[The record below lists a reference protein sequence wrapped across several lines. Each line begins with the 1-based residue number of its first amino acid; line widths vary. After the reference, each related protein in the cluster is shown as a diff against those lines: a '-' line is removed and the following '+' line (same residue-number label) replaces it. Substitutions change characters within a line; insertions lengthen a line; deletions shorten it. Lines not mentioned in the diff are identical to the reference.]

1 MNVYQ
6 DVEHMLME
14 AFNTVL
20 GPKHIGKMDQNLIN
34 VEPPRDRG
42 HGDVATNVAMVFA
55 KKLSIKPR
63 DLAIQI
69 CNELDSNDDVSAVE
83 VAGPGFINIK
93 LVDEVWFKSLHF
105 ILGSG
110 KDYGSSALGAGKKIN
125 IEYVSANPTGPLH
138 AAHARGAVVGDALAR
153 LLMKT
158 GYEVCKEY
166 YINDAGSQIDILGQS
181 TYLRYQEVLGD
192 DSIVIPDGHYPGAYL
207 KEIAAEIVKK
217 DGDKWLSTGVEA
229 RLDAFRKY
237 SVQMMM
243 EKVKADLNSLGIEM
257 DIFSSEQSLIQS
269 GGVDS
274 VLNILEERE
283 LLYEGVLDP
292 PKGKQLEN
300 WISRPQKLFKSTLFG
315 DDVDRPLQKTDGS
328 WTYFA
333 SDIAYHYDK
342 YKRGFTQMIDIWG
355 ADHGGYVKRMQSAVN
370 AVTFDEAKLDVKIC
384 QIVHML
390 RDGKPVRMSKRSGDF
405 VTIKDVVTAVG
416 KDVIRFIMLTRKNDQ
431 VLEFDFDKVVEQSRD
446 NPVFYVQYAHARCCS
461 VLRNADI
468 GNTGGSYE
476 KSNFCSNNLSLLTDE
491 NELNV
496 IKILTNWPRII
507 QGAAK
512 AHEPH
517 RIAFYLS
524 DLAAAFHS
532 LWNKGKEDERLRFIV
547 EDDQDLSSARL
558 SLIKAIAIVIASG
571 LEVIGIEA
579 AEELRS

>member
-1 MNVYQ
+1 MNIYQ

-14 AFNTVL
+14 AFNKVL
-20 GPKHIGKMDQNLIN
+20 GPKDIGKIDQNLIN
-34 VEPPRDRG
+34 VEPPRDKE

-55 KKLSIKPR
+55 KTLSIKPK
-63 DLAIQI
+63 DLAIKI

-105 ILGSG
+105 ILKSG

-166 YINDAGSQIDILGQS
+166 YINDAGSQGDILGQS
-181 TYLRYQEVLGD
+181 TFLRYQEILGD
-192 DSIVIPDGHYPGAYL
+192 DSIVIPEGHYPGAYL
-207 KEIAAEIVKK
+207 KDIAAEIVEK
-217 DGDKWLSTGVEA
+217 DGNKWLSKSVEE

-274 VLNILEERE
+274 VLNILEDRE

-292 PKGKQLEN
+292 PKGKQSEN
-300 WISRPQKLFKSTLFG
+300 WISRPQRLFKSTLFG
-315 DDVDRPLQKTDGS
+315 DDVDRAIQKTDGS

-342 YKRGFTQMIDIWG
+342 YKRGFTEMIDIWG

-405 VTIKDVVTAVG
+405 VTIEDVVTAVG

-461 VLRNADI
+461 VLRNANI
-468 GNTGGSYE
+468 GNTGGSFE

-532 LWNKGKEDERLRFIV
+532 LWNKGKEDEKLRFIV
-547 EDDQDLSSARL
+547 EDDKELSLARL
-558 SLIKAIAIVIASG
+558 SLVKAIAIVIASG

>member
-1 MNVYQ
+1 MNIYQ

-14 AFNTVL
+14 AFNKVL
-20 GPKHIGKMDQNLIN
+20 GPKDIGKIDQNLIS
-34 VEPPRDRG
+34 VEPPRDKE

-55 KKLSIKPR
+55 KTLSIKPR
-63 DLAIQI
+63 DLAIKI
-69 CNELDSNDDVSAVE
+69 CNELDRNDDVSTVK

-105 ILGSG
+105 ILKSE

-166 YINDAGSQIDILGQS
+166 YINDAGSQVDILGQS
-181 TYLRYQEVLGD
+181 TFLRYQEILGD
-192 DSIVIPDGHYPGAYL
+192 DSIVIPEGHYPGAYL
-207 KEIAAEIVKK
+207 KDIAAEIVEK
-217 DGDKWLSTGVEA
+217 DGNKWLSKSVEE

-274 VLNILEERE
+274 VLNILEDRE

-292 PKGKQLEN
+292 PKGKQSEN
-300 WISRPQKLFKSTLFG
+300 WISRPQRLFKSTLFG
-315 DDVDRPLQKTDGS
+315 DDVDRAIQKTDGS

-342 YKRGFTQMIDIWG
+342 YKRGFTEMIDIWG

-390 RDGKPVRMSKRSGDF
+390 KDGKPVRMSKRSGDF
-405 VTIKDVVTAVG
+405 VTIEDVVTAVG

-461 VLRNADI
+461 VLRNANI
-468 GNTGGSYE
+468 GNTDGSFE

-532 LWNKGKEDERLRFIV
+532 LWNKGKEDEKLRFIV
-547 EDDQDLSSARL
+547 EDDKELSLARL
-558 SLIKAIAIVIASG
+558 SLVKAIAIVIASG

>member
-1 MNVYQ
+1 MNIYQ

-14 AFNTVL
+14 AFNKVL
-20 GPKHIGKMDQNLIN
+20 GPKDIGKIDQNLIN
-34 VEPPRDRG
+34 VEPPRDKE

-55 KKLSIKPR
+55 KTLSIKPR
-63 DLAIQI
+63 DLAIKI
-69 CNELDSNDDVSAVE
+69 CNELDRNDDVSAVK

-105 ILGSG
+105 ILKSG

-166 YINDAGSQIDILGQS
+166 YINDAGSQVDILGKS
-181 TYLRYQEVLGD
+181 TFLRYQEILGD
-192 DSIVIPDGHYPGAYL
+192 DSIVIPEGHYPGAYL
-207 KEIAAEIVKK
+207 KDIAAEIVEK
-217 DGDKWLSTGVEA
+217 DGNKWLSKSVEE

-292 PKGKQLEN
+292 PKGKQSEN
-300 WISRPQKLFKSTLFG
+300 WVSRPQRLFKSTLFG
-315 DDVDRPLQKTDGS
+315 DDVDRAIQKTDGS

-342 YKRGFTQMIDIWG
+342 YKRGFTEMIDIWG

-405 VTIKDVVTAVG
+405 VTIEDVVTAVG

-461 VLRNADI
+461 VLRNANI
-468 GNTGGSYE
+468 GNTGGSFE

-532 LWNKGKEDERLRFIV
+532 LWNKGKEDEKLRFIV
-547 EDDQDLSSARL
+547 EDDKELSFARL

>member
-1 MNVYQ
+1 MNIYQ

-14 AFNTVL
+14 ALNKVL
-20 GPKHIGKMDQNLIN
+20 SPTDIGKIDQSLIN
-34 VEPPRDRG
+34 VEPPRDKG
-42 HGDVATNVAMVFA
+42 HGDVATNVAMIFA
-55 KKLSIKPR
+55 KILSIKPS
-63 DLAIQI
+63 DLAIKI
-69 CNELDSNDDVSAVE
+69 CNELDRNDDVSAVE

-105 ILGSG
+105 ILKSG
-110 KDYGSSALGAGKKIN
+110 KDYGSSALGAGQKIN

-166 YINDAGSQIDILGQS
+166 YINDAGSQVDILGKS
-181 TYLRYQEVLGD
+181 TFLRYQELLGD
-192 DSIVIPDGHYPGAYL
+192 DSIVIPEGHYPGAYL
-207 KEIAAEIVKK
+207 KDIAAEIVEK
-217 DGDKWLSTGVEA
+217 DGNKWLSKSVEE

-274 VLNILEERE
+274 VLNILEDRE

-292 PKGKQLEN
+292 PKGKQSEN
-300 WISRPQKLFKSTLFG
+300 WISRPQRLFKSTLFG
-315 DDVDRPLQKTDGS
+315 DDVDRAIQKTDGS

-342 YKRGFTQMIDIWG
+342 YKRGFTEMIDIWG

-405 VTIKDVVTAVG
+405 ITIEDVVTAVG

-461 VLRNADI
+461 VLRNANI
-468 GNTGGSYE
+468 GNTGGSFK

-532 LWNKGKEDERLRFIV
+532 LWNKGKEDEKLRFIV
-547 EDDQDLSSARL
+547 EDDKELSLARL
-558 SLIKAIAIVIASG
+558 SLVKAIAIVIASG

>member
-1 MNVYQ
+1 MNIYQ
-6 DVEHMLME
+6 NVEHMLME
-14 AFNTVL
+14 ALNTVL
-20 GPKHIGKMDQNLIN
+20 GPKDIVKIDQNLIN
-34 VEPPRDRG
+34 VEPPRDKG
-42 HGDVATNVAMVFA
+42 HGDVATNVAMIFA

-63 DLAIQI
+63 DLAIKI
-69 CNELDSNDDVSAVE
+69 CNELDRNDEVSAVE

-105 ILGSG
+105 ILKSG
-110 KDYGSSALGAGKKIN
+110 KDYGSSTLGTGKKIN

-138 AAHARGAVVGDALAR
+138 AAHARGAVVGDALA
-153 LLMKT
+153 LLLKKT
-158 GYEVCKEY
+158 GHEVCKEY
-166 YINDAGSQIDILGQS
+166 YINDAGSQVDILGQS
-181 TYLRYQEVLGD
+181 TFLRYKEVLGD

-207 KEIAAEIVKK
+207 KDIALEIVEK
-217 DGDKWLSTGVEA
+217 DGDKWLSKSVEE

-269 GGVDS
+269 GGVDG
-274 VLNILEERE
+274 VLKILEERE

-292 PKGKQLEN
+292 PKGKQSEN
-300 WISRPQKLFKSTLFG
+300 WISRPQRLFKSTLFG
-315 DDVDRPLQKTDGS
+315 DDVDRAIQKTDGS

-342 YKRGFTQMIDIWG
+342 YKRGFTEMIDIWG

-370 AVTFDEAKLDVKIC
+370 AVTFNEAKLDVKIC

-405 VTIKDVVTAVG
+405 VTIEDVVKAVG

-468 GNTGGSYE
+468 GNNGGSFE
-476 KSNFCSNNLSLLTDE
+476 KSNFCNNNLSLLTDE

-532 LWNKGKEDERLRFIV
+532 LWNKGKEDEKLRFII
-547 EDDQDLSSARL
+547 EDDKELSSARL
-558 SLIKAIAIVIASG
+558 SLIKAIAIVIATG

>member
-1 MNVYQ
+1 MNIYQ

-14 AFNTVL
+14 AFNKVL
-20 GPKHIGKMDQNLIN
+20 GPKDIGKIDQNLIS
-34 VEPPRDRG
+34 VEPPRDKE

-55 KKLSIKPR
+55 KILSVKPR
-63 DLAIQI
+63 DLAIKI
-69 CNELDSNDDVSAVE
+69 CNELDRNDYVAAVK

-105 ILGSG
+105 ILKSG

-166 YINDAGSQIDILGQS
+166 YINDAGSQVDILGKS
-181 TYLRYQEVLGD
+181 TFLRYQEILGD
-192 DSIVIPDGHYPGAYL
+192 DSIVIPEGHYPGAYL
-207 KEIAAEIVKK
+207 KDIAAEIVKK
-217 DGDKWLSTGVEA
+217 DGNKWLSKSVEE
-229 RLDAFRKY
+229 RLDAFRQY

-269 GGVDS
+269 GGVDG
-274 VLNILEERE
+274 VLKILEERE

-292 PKGKQLEN
+292 PKGKQSEN
-300 WISRPQKLFKSTLFG
+300 WISRPQRLFKSTLFG
-315 DDVDRPLQKTDGS
+315 DDVDRAIQKTDGS

-342 YKRGFTQMIDIWG
+342 YKRGFTEMIDIWG

-405 VTIKDVVTAVG
+405 ITIEDVVTAVG

-461 VLRNADI
+461 VLRNANI
-468 GNTGGSYE
+468 GNTGGSFE

-532 LWNKGKEDERLRFIV
+532 LWNKGKEDEKLRFIV
-547 EDDQDLSSARL
+547 EDDKELSLARL
-558 SLIKAIAIVIASG
+558 SLVKAIAIVIASG

>member
-1 MNVYQ
+1 MNIYQ
-6 DVEHMLME
+6 NVEHMLME
-14 AFNTVL
+14 ALNTVL
-20 GPKHIGKMDQNLIN
+20 GPKDIVKIDQNLIN
-34 VEPPRDRG
+34 VEPPRDKG
-42 HGDVATNVAMVFA
+42 HGDVATNVAMIFA

-63 DLAIQI
+63 DLAIKI
-69 CNELDSNDDVSAVE
+69 CNELDRNDEVSAVE

-105 ILGSG
+105 ILKSG
-110 KDYGSSALGAGKKIN
+110 KDYGSSTLGTGKKIN

-138 AAHARGAVVGDALAR
+138 AAHARGAVVGDALA
-153 LLMKT
+153 LLLKKT
-158 GYEVCKEY
+158 GHEVCKEY
-166 YINDAGSQIDILGQS
+166 YINDAGSQVDILGQS
-181 TYLRYQEVLGD
+181 TFLRYKEVLGD

-207 KEIAAEIVKK
+207 KDIALEIVEK
-217 DGDKWLSTGVEA
+217 DGDKWLSKSVEE

-269 GGVDS
+269 GGVDG
-274 VLNILEERE
+274 VLKILEERE

-292 PKGKQLEN
+292 PKGKQSEN
-300 WISRPQKLFKSTLFG
+300 WISRPQRLFKSTLFG
-315 DDVDRPLQKTDGS
+315 DDVDRAIQKTDGS

-342 YKRGFTQMIDIWG
+342 YKRGFTEMIDIWG

-370 AVTFDEAKLDVKIC
+370 AVTFNEAKLDVKIC

-405 VTIKDVVTAVG
+405 VTIEDVVKAVG

-468 GNTGGSYE
+468 GNNGGSFE
-476 KSNFCSNNLSLLTDE
+476 KSNFCNNNLSLLTDK

-496 IKILTNWPRII
+496 IKILANWPRII

-532 LWNKGKEDERLRFIV
+532 LWNKGKEDEKLRFII
-547 EDDQDLSSARL
+547 EDDKELSSARL
-558 SLIKAIAIVIASG
+558 SLIKAIAIVIATG

>member
-1 MNVYQ
+1 MNIYQ
-6 DVEHMLME
+6 NVEHMLME
-14 AFNTVL
+14 AFNTIL
-20 GPKHIGKMDQNLIN
+20 SPKDIVKIDQNLIN
-34 VEPPRDRG
+34 VEPPRDKG
-42 HGDVATNVAMVFA
+42 HGDVATNVAMIFS

-63 DLAIQI
+63 DLAIKI
-69 CNELDSNDDVSAVE
+69 CNELDRNDEVSAAE

-105 ILGSG
+105 ILKSG
-110 KDYGSSALGAGKKIN
+110 KDYGSSTLGTGKKIN

-138 AAHARGAVVGDALAR
+138 AAHARGAVVGDALA
-153 LLMKT
+153 LLLKKT
-158 GYEVCKEY
+158 GHEVCKEY
-166 YINDAGSQIDILGQS
+166 YINDGGSQVDILGQS
-181 TYLRYQEVLGD
+181 TFLRYKEVLGD
-192 DSIVIPDGHYPGAYL
+192 DSIVIPDGHYPGVYL
-207 KEIAAEIVKK
+207 KDIALEIVEK
-217 DGDKWLSTGVEA
+217 DGDKWLSKSVEE

-269 GGVDS
+269 GGVDG
-274 VLNILEERE
+274 VLKILEERE

-292 PKGKQLEN
+292 PKGKQSEN
-300 WISRPQKLFKSTLFG
+300 WISRPQRLFKSTLFG
-315 DDVDRPLQKTDGS
+315 DDVDRAIQKTDGN

-342 YKRGFTQMIDIWG
+342 YKRGFTEMIDIWG

-370 AVTFDEAKLDVKIC
+370 AVTFNEAKLDVKIC

-405 VTIKDVVTAVG
+405 VTIEDVVKAVG

-468 GNTGGSYE
+468 GNNGGSFE
-476 KSNFCSNNLSLLTDE
+476 KSNFCNNNLSLLTDK

-496 IKILTNWPRII
+496 IKILANWPRII

-532 LWNKGKEDERLRFIV
+532 LWNKGKEDEKLRFII
-547 EDDQDLSSARL
+547 EDDKELSSARL

>member
-1 MNVYQ
+1 MNIYQ

-14 AFNTVL
+14 AFNKVL
-20 GPKHIGKMDQNLIN
+20 GPKDIGKIDQNLIS
-34 VEPPRDRG
+34 VEPPRDKE

-55 KKLSIKPR
+55 KTLSVKPR
-63 DLAIQI
+63 DLAIKI
-69 CNELDSNDDVSAVE
+69 CNELDRNDYVAAVK

-105 ILGSG
+105 ILKSE

-166 YINDAGSQIDILGQS
+166 YINDAGSQVDILGKS
-181 TYLRYQEVLGD
+181 TFLRYQEILGD
-192 DSIVIPDGHYPGAYL
+192 DSIVIPEGHYPGAYL
-207 KEIAAEIVKK
+207 KDIAAEIVKK
-217 DGDKWLSTGVEA
+217 DGNKWLSKSVEE

-274 VLNILEERE
+274 VLNILEDRE

-292 PKGKQLEN
+292 PKGKQSEN
-300 WISRPQKLFKSTLFG
+300 WISRPQRLFKSTLFG
-315 DDVDRPLQKTDGS
+315 DDVDRAIQKTDGS

-342 YKRGFTQMIDIWG
+342 YKRGFTEMIDIWG

-405 VTIKDVVTAVG
+405 ITIEDVVTAVG

-461 VLRNADI
+461 VLRNANI
-468 GNTGGSYE
+468 GNTGGSFE

-532 LWNKGKEDERLRFIV
+532 LWNKGKEDEKLRFIV
-547 EDDQDLSSARL
+547 EDDKELSLARL
-558 SLIKAIAIVIASG
+558 SLVKAIAIVIASG

>member
-1 MNVYQ
+1 MNIYQ

-14 AFNTVL
+14 AFNKVL
-20 GPKHIGKMDQNLIN
+20 GPKDIGKIDQNLIS
-34 VEPPRDRG
+34 VEPPRDKE

-55 KKLSIKPR
+55 KILSIKPR
-63 DLAIQI
+63 DLAIKI
-69 CNELDSNDDVSAVE
+69 CNELDRNDYVAAVK

-105 ILGSG
+105 ILKSE

-166 YINDAGSQIDILGQS
+166 YINDAGSQVDILGKS
-181 TYLRYQEVLGD
+181 TFLRYQELLGD
-192 DSIVIPDGHYPGAYL
+192 DSIVIPEGHYPGAYL
-207 KEIAAEIVKK
+207 KDIAAEIVEK
-217 DGDKWLSTGVEA
+217 DGNKWLSKSVEE

-274 VLNILEERE
+274 VLNILEDRE

-292 PKGKQLEN
+292 PKGKQSEN
-300 WISRPQKLFKSTLFG
+300 WISRPQRLFKSTLFG
-315 DDVDRPLQKTDGS
+315 DDVDRAIQKTDGS

-342 YKRGFTQMIDIWG
+342 YKRGFTEMIDIWG

-405 VTIKDVVTAVG
+405 ITIEDVVTAVG

-461 VLRNADI
+461 VLRNANI
-468 GNTGGSYE
+468 GNTGGSFE

-532 LWNKGKEDERLRFIV
+532 LWNKGKEDEKLRFIV
-547 EDDQDLSSARL
+547 EDDKELSLARL
-558 SLIKAIAIVIASG
+558 SLVKAIAIVIASG

>member
-1 MNVYQ
+1 MNIYQ
-6 DVEHMLME
+6 DVEQMLME
-14 AFNTVL
+14 AFNVVL
-20 GPKHIGKMDQNLIN
+20 GPKDIGKIDQNLIN
-34 VEPPRDRG
+34 VEPPRDRS
-42 HGDVATNVAMVFA
+42 HGDVATNVAMIFA

-69 CNELDSNDDVSAVE
+69 CNELDSNDDVSAVG

-105 ILGSG
+105 ILKSG

-192 DSIVIPDGHYPGAYL
+192 DSIVIPDGHYPGTYL

-217 DGDKWLSTGVEA
+217 DGDKWLSTGVEE

-237 SVQMMM
+237 SVRMMM

-405 VTIKDVVTAVG
+405 VTIEDVVTAVG

-476 KSNFCSNNLSLLTDE
+476 ESNFCSNNLSLLTDE

-532 LWNKGKEDERLRFIV
+532 LWNKGKEDGRLRFIV

-571 LEVIGIEA
+571 LEVIGIEP

>member
-1 MNVYQ
+1 MNIYQ

-14 AFNTVL
+14 AFNKVL
-20 GPKHIGKMDQNLIN
+20 GPKDIGKIDQNLIS
-34 VEPPRDRG
+34 VEPPRDKE

-55 KKLSIKPR
+55 KTLSVKPR
-63 DLAIQI
+63 DLAIKI
-69 CNELDSNDDVSAVE
+69 CNELDRNDYVAAVK

-105 ILGSG
+105 ILKSE

-166 YINDAGSQIDILGQS
+166 YINDAGSQVDILGKS
-181 TYLRYQEVLGD
+181 TFLRYQEILGD
-192 DSIVIPDGHYPGAYL
+192 DSIVIPEGHYPGAYL
-207 KEIAAEIVKK
+207 KDIAAEIVEK
-217 DGDKWLSTGVEA
+217 DGNKWLSKSVEE

-292 PKGKQLEN
+292 PKGKQSEN
-300 WISRPQKLFKSTLFG
+300 WISRPQRLFKSTLFG
-315 DDVDRPLQKTDGS
+315 DDVDRAIQKTDGS

-342 YKRGFTQMIDIWG
+342 YKRGFTEMIDIWG

-405 VTIKDVVTAVG
+405 ITIEDVVTAVG

-461 VLRNADI
+461 VLRNANI
-468 GNTGGSYE
+468 GNTGGSFE

-532 LWNKGKEDERLRFIV
+532 LWNKGKEDEKLRFIV
-547 EDDQDLSSARL
+547 EDDKELSLARL
-558 SLIKAIAIVIASG
+558 SLVKAIAIVIASG

>member
-1 MNVYQ
+1 MNIYQ

-14 AFNTVL
+14 AFNKVL
-20 GPKHIGKMDQNLIN
+20 GPKDIRKIDQNLIN
-34 VEPPRDRG
+34 VEPPRDKE

-55 KKLSIKPR
+55 KTLSIKPR
-63 DLAIQI
+63 DLAIKI
-69 CNELDSNDDVSAVE
+69 CNELDRNDDVSVVK

-105 ILGSG
+105 ILKSG
-110 KDYGSSALGAGKKIN
+110 KDYGSSVLGAGKKIN

-166 YINDAGSQIDILGQS
+166 YINDAGSQVDILGQS
-181 TYLRYQEVLGD
+181 TFLRYQEILGD
-192 DSIVIPDGHYPGAYL
+192 DSIVIPEGHYPGAYL
-207 KEIAAEIVKK
+207 KDIAAEIVKK
-217 DGDKWLSTGVEA
+217 DGNKWLSKSVEE
-229 RLDAFRKY
+229 RLDAFRQY

-292 PKGKQLEN
+292 PKGKQSEN
-300 WISRPQKLFKSTLFG
+300 WVSRPQRLFKSTLFG
-315 DDVDRPLQKTDGS
+315 DDVDRAIQKTDGS

-342 YKRGFTQMIDIWG
+342 YKRGFTEMIDIWG

-405 VTIKDVVTAVG
+405 VTIEDVVTAVG

-461 VLRNADI
+461 VLRNADV
-468 GNTGGSYE
+468 GNTRGTFE

-491 NELNV
+491 NELNM

-532 LWNKGKEDERLRFIV
+532 LWNKGKEDEKLRFIV
-547 EDDQDLSSARL
+547 EDDKELSFARL
-558 SLIKAIAIVIASG
+558 SLIKAIALVIASG

>member
-1 MNVYQ
+1 MNIYQ

-14 AFNTVL
+14 AFNKVL
-20 GPKHIGKMDQNLIN
+20 GPKDIGKIDQNLIS
-34 VEPPRDRG
+34 VEPPRDKE

-55 KKLSIKPR
+55 KILSIKPR
-63 DLAIQI
+63 DLAIKI
-69 CNELDSNDDVSAVE
+69 CNELDRNDYVAAVK

-105 ILGSG
+105 ILKSG

-166 YINDAGSQIDILGQS
+166 YINDAGSQVDILGQS
-181 TYLRYQEVLGD
+181 TFLRYQEILGD
-192 DSIVIPDGHYPGAYL
+192 DAIVIPEGHYPGAYL
-207 KEIAAEIVKK
+207 KDIAAEIVKK
-217 DGDKWLSTGVEA
+217 DGNKWLSKSVEE

-292 PKGKQLEN
+292 PKGKQSEN
-300 WISRPQKLFKSTLFG
+300 WVSRPQRLFKSTLFG
-315 DDVDRPLQKTDGS
+315 DDVDRAIQKTDGS

-342 YKRGFTQMIDIWG
+342 YKRGFTEMIDIWG

-405 VTIKDVVTAVG
+405 VTIEDVVTAVG

-461 VLRNADI
+461 VLRNANV
-468 GNTGGSYE
+468 GNTLGSFE
-476 KSNFCSNNLSLLTDE
+476 KSNFCSHNLSLLTDE
-491 NELNV
+491 NELNM

-532 LWNKGKEDERLRFIV
+532 LWNKGKEDEKLRFIV
-547 EDDQDLSSARL
+547 EDDRELSFARL

>member
-1 MNVYQ
+1 MNIYQ
-6 DVEHMLME
+6 NVEHMLME
-14 AFNTVL
+14 AFNAVL
-20 GPKHIGKMDQNLIN
+20 APKDIVKIDQNLIN
-34 VEPPRDRG
+34 VEPPRDKG
-42 HGDVATNVAMVFA
+42 HGDVATNVAMIFS

-63 DLAIQI
+63 DLAIKI
-69 CNELDSNDDVSAVE
+69 CNELDRNDEVSAVE

-105 ILGSG
+105 ILKSG
-110 KDYGSSALGAGKKIN
+110 KDYGSSTLGTGKKIN

-138 AAHARGAVVGDALAR
+138 AAHARGAVVGDALA
-153 LLMKT
+153 LLLKKT
-158 GYEVCKEY
+158 GHEVCKEY
-166 YINDAGSQIDILGQS
+166 YINDAGSQVDILGQS
-181 TYLRYQEVLGD
+181 TFLRYKEVLGD

-207 KEIAAEIVKK
+207 KDIALEIVEK
-217 DGDKWLSTGVEA
+217 DGDKWLSKSVEE

-269 GGVDS
+269 GGVDG
-274 VLNILEERE
+274 VLKILEERE

-292 PKGKQLEN
+292 PKGKQSEN
-300 WISRPQKLFKSTLFG
+300 WISRPQRLFKSTLFG
-315 DDVDRPLQKTDGS
+315 DDVDRAIQKTDGS

-342 YKRGFTQMIDIWG
+342 YKRGFTEMIDIWG

-370 AVTFDEAKLDVKIC
+370 AVTFNEAKLDVKIC

-405 VTIKDVVTAVG
+405 VTIEDVVKAVG

-468 GNTGGSYE
+468 GNNGCSFE
-476 KSNFCSNNLSLLTDE
+476 KSNFCNNNLSLLTDE

-496 IKILTNWPRII
+496 IKILTNWPRVI

-532 LWNKGKEDERLRFIV
+532 LWNKGKEDEKLRFII
-547 EDDQDLSSARL
+547 EDDKELSSARL

-579 AEELRS
+579 VEELRS

>member
-1 MNVYQ
+1 MNIYQ
-6 DVEHMLME
+6 DVENMLME

-20 GPKHIGKMDQNLIN
+20 GPKDIVKIDQNLIN
-34 VEPPRDRG
+34 VEPPRDKG

-63 DLAIQI
+63 DLAIKI
-69 CNELDSNDDVSAVE
+69 CNELDRNDNVSVAE

-93 LVDEVWFKSLHF
+93 LVDEVWFESLHF
-105 ILGSG
+105 ILKSG
-110 KDYGSSALGAGKKIN
+110 KEYGSSALGTGKKIN

-153 LLMKT
+153 LLKKT

-166 YINDAGSQIDILGQS
+166 YINDAGSQVNILAQS
-181 TYLRYQEVLGD
+181 TFLRYQEVLGD
-192 DSIVIPDGHYPGAYL
+192 DSIVIPDGHYPGIYL
-207 KEIAAEIVKK
+207 KDIALQIVEK
-217 DGDKWLSTGVEA
+217 DGDKWLSKSVEET
-229 RLDAFRKY
+229 LDAFKKY

-243 EKVKADLNSLGIEM
+243 EKVKTDLNSLGIEM

-274 VLNILEERE
+274 VIDMLEERE

-292 PKGKQLEN
+292 PKGKQSEN
-300 WISRPQKLFKSTLFG
+300 WIARPQRLFKSTLFG
-315 DDVDRPLQKTDGS
+315 DDVDRAIQKTDGS

-342 YKRGFTQMIDIWG
+342 YKRGFTEMIDIWG
-355 ADHGGYVKRMQSAVN
+355 ADHGGYVKRMESAVN
-370 AVTFDEAKLDVKIC
+370 AVTLDKAKLNVKIC

-405 VTIKDVVTAVG
+405 VTIEDVVTAVG

-468 GNTGGSYE
+468 RGTGGSFE
-476 KSNFCSNNLSLLTDE
+476 KSNFCGNSLSLLKDE

-507 QGAAK
+507 RGAAK

-532 LWNKGKEDERLRFIV
+532 LWNMGKEDEKLRFIV
-547 EDDQDLSSARL
+547 ENNQELSHARL
-558 SLIKAIAIVIASG
+558 SLIKAISIVIAAG

>member
-1 MNVYQ
+1 MNIYQ

-14 AFNTVL
+14 AFIKVL
-20 GPKHIGKMDQNLIN
+20 GPKDIGKIDQNLIN

-63 DLAIQI
+63 DLAILI

-217 DGDKWLSTGVEA
+217 DGDKWLSTGVEE

>member
-1 MNVYQ
+1 MNIYQ
-6 DVEHMLME
+6 NVEHMLME
-14 AFNTVL
+14 AFNTIL
-20 GPKHIGKMDQNLIN
+20 GPKDIVKIDQNLIN
-34 VEPPRDRG
+34 VEPPRDKG
-42 HGDVATNVAMVFA
+42 HGDVATNVAMIFS

-63 DLAIQI
+63 DLAIKI
-69 CNELDSNDDVSAVE
+69 CNELDRNDEVSAAE

-105 ILGSG
+105 ILKSG
-110 KDYGSSALGAGKKIN
+110 KDYGSSTLGTGKKIN

-166 YINDAGSQIDILGQS
+166 YINDAGSQVDILGQS
-181 TYLRYQEVLGD
+181 TFLRYKEVLGD
-192 DSIVIPDGHYPGAYL
+192 DSIVIPDGHYPGVYL
-207 KEIAAEIVKK
+207 KDIALEIVEK
-217 DGDKWLSTGVEA
+217 DGDKWLSKSVEE

-269 GGVDS
+269 GGVDG
-274 VLNILEERE
+274 VLKILEERE

-292 PKGKQLEN
+292 PKGKQSEN
-300 WISRPQKLFKSTLFG
+300 WISRPQRLFKSTLFG
-315 DDVDRPLQKTDGS
+315 DDVDRAIQKTDGN

-342 YKRGFTQMIDIWG
+342 YKRGFTEMIDIWG

-370 AVTFDEAKLDVKIC
+370 AVTFNEAKLDVKIC

-405 VTIKDVVTAVG
+405 VTIEDVVKAVG

-468 GNTGGSYE
+468 GNNGGSFE
-476 KSNFCSNNLSLLTDE
+476 KSNFCNNNLSLLTDE

-532 LWNKGKEDERLRFIV
+532 LWNKGKEDEKLRFII
-547 EDDQDLSSARL
+547 EDDKELSSARL

>member
-1 MNVYQ
+1 MNIYQ

-14 AFNTVL
+14 AFNKVL
-20 GPKHIGKMDQNLIN
+20 GPKDIGKIDQNLIN
-34 VEPPRDRG
+34 VEPPRDKE

-55 KKLSIKPR
+55 KILSIKPR
-63 DLAIQI
+63 DLAIKI
-69 CNELDSNDDVSAVE
+69 CNELDRNDYVAAVK

-105 ILGSG
+105 ILKSG

-166 YINDAGSQIDILGQS
+166 YINDAGSQVDILGQS
-181 TYLRYQEVLGD
+181 TFLRYQEILGD
-192 DSIVIPDGHYPGAYL
+192 DSIVIPEGHYPGAYL
-207 KEIAAEIVKK
+207 KDIAAEIVEK
-217 DGDKWLSTGVEA
+217 DGNKWLSKSVEE

-292 PKGKQLEN
+292 PKGKQSEN
-300 WISRPQKLFKSTLFG
+300 WVSRPQRLFKSTLFG
-315 DDVDRPLQKTDGS
+315 DDVDRAIQKTDGS

-342 YKRGFTQMIDIWG
+342 YKRGFTEMIDIWG

-405 VTIKDVVTAVG
+405 VTIEDVVTAVG

-461 VLRNADI
+461 VLRNADV
-468 GNTGGSYE
+468 GNSRGSFE

-532 LWNKGKEDERLRFIV
+532 LWNKGKEDEKLRFIV
-547 EDDQDLSSARL
+547 EDDRELSFARL
-558 SLIKAIAIVIASG
+558 SLIKAIALVIASG

>member
-1 MNVYQ
+1 M
-6 DVEHMLME
+6 
-14 AFNTVL
+14 
-20 GPKHIGKMDQNLIN
+20 
-34 VEPPRDRG
+34 
-42 HGDVATNVAMVFA
+42 
-55 KKLSIKPR
+55 
-63 DLAIQI
+63 
-69 CNELDSNDDVSAVE
+69 
-83 VAGPGFINIK
+83 
-93 LVDEVWFKSLHF
+93 
-105 ILGSG
+105 
-110 KDYGSSALGAGKKIN
+110 
-125 IEYVSANPTGPLH
+125 SANPTGPLH
-138 AAHARGAVVGDALAR
+138 AAHARGAVVGDALA
-153 LLMKT
+153 LLLKKT
-158 GYEVCKEY
+158 GHEVCKEY
-166 YINDAGSQIDILGQS
+166 YINDAGSQVDILGQS
-181 TYLRYQEVLGD
+181 TFLRYKEVLGD

-207 KEIAAEIVKK
+207 KDIALEIVEK
-217 DGDKWLSTGVEA
+217 DGDKWLSKGVEES
-229 RLDAFRKY
+229 LDTFRKY

-269 GGVDS
+269 GGVDG
-274 VLNILEERE
+274 VLKILEERE

-292 PKGKQLEN
+292 PKGKQSEN
-300 WISRPQKLFKSTLFG
+300 WISRPQRLFKSTLFG
-315 DDVDRPLQKTDGS
+315 DDVDRAIQKTDGS

-342 YKRGFTQMIDIWG
+342 YKRGFTEMIDIWG

-370 AVTFDEAKLDVKIC
+370 AVTFNEAKLDVKIC

-390 RDGKPVRMSKRSGDF
+390 RDGKPIRMSKRSGDF
-405 VTIKDVVTAVG
+405 VTIEDVVKAVG

-468 GNTGGSYE
+468 GNNGGSFE
-476 KSNFCSNNLSLLTDE
+476 KSNFCNNNLSLLTDE

-532 LWNKGKEDERLRFIV
+532 LWNKGKEDEKLRFII
-547 EDDQDLSSARL
+547 EDDKELSSARL

>member
-1 MNVYQ
+1 MNIYQ

-14 AFNTVL
+14 AFNKVL
-20 GPKHIGKMDQNLIN
+20 GPKDIGKIDQNLIN
-34 VEPPRDRG
+34 VEPPRDKE

-55 KKLSIKPR
+55 KTLSIKPR
-63 DLAIQI
+63 DLAIKI

-105 ILGSG
+105 ILKSG

-166 YINDAGSQIDILGQS
+166 YINDAGSQVDILGKS
-181 TYLRYQEVLGD
+181 TFLRYQEILGD
-192 DSIVIPDGHYPGAYL
+192 DSIVIPEGHYPGAYL
-207 KEIAAEIVKK
+207 KDIAAEIVEK
-217 DGDKWLSTGVEA
+217 DGNKWLSKSVEE

-274 VLNILEERE
+274 VLNILEDRE

-292 PKGKQLEN
+292 PKGKQSEN
-300 WISRPQKLFKSTLFG
+300 WISRPQRLFKSTLFG
-315 DDVDRPLQKTDGS
+315 DDVDRAIQKTDGS

-342 YKRGFTQMIDIWG
+342 YKRGFTEMIDIWG

-405 VTIKDVVTAVG
+405 VTIEDVVTAVG

-461 VLRNADI
+461 VLRNANI
-468 GNTGGSYE
+468 GNTGGSFE

-532 LWNKGKEDERLRFIV
+532 LWNKGKEDEKLRFIV
-547 EDDQDLSSARL
+547 EDDKELSFARL

-579 AEELRS
+579 VEELRS

>member
-1 MNVYQ
+1 MNIYQ

-14 AFNTVL
+14 AFNKVL
-20 GPKHIGKMDQNLIN
+20 GPKDIGKIDQNLIT
-34 VEPPRDRG
+34 VEPPRDKE

-55 KKLSIKPR
+55 KTLSIKPR
-63 DLAIQI
+63 DLAIKI
-69 CNELDSNDDVSAVE
+69 CNELDRNDDVSAVK

-105 ILGSG
+105 ILKSE

-166 YINDAGSQIDILGQS
+166 YINDAGSQVDILGQS
-181 TYLRYQEVLGD
+181 TFLRYQEVLGD
-192 DSIVIPDGHYPGAYL
+192 DSIVIPEGHYPGAYL
-207 KEIAAEIVKK
+207 KDIAAEIVEK
-217 DGDKWLSTGVEA
+217 DGNKWLSKSVEE

-274 VLNILEERE
+274 VLNILEDRE

-292 PKGKQLEN
+292 PKGKQSEN
-300 WISRPQKLFKSTLFG
+300 WISRPQRLFKSTLFG
-315 DDVDRPLQKTDGS
+315 DDVDRAIQKTDGS

-342 YKRGFTQMIDIWG
+342 YKRGFTEMIDIWG

-390 RDGKPVRMSKRSGDF
+390 KDGKPVRMSKRSGDF
-405 VTIKDVVTAVG
+405 ITIEDVVTAVG

-461 VLRNADI
+461 VLRNANI
-468 GNTGGSYE
+468 GNTGGSFE

-532 LWNKGKEDERLRFIV
+532 LWNKGKEDEKLRFIV
-547 EDDQDLSSARL
+547 EDNQELSSARL

>member
-1 MNVYQ
+1 MNIYQ
-6 DVEHMLME
+6 NVEHMLMA

-20 GPKHIGKMDQNLIN
+20 APKDIVKIDQNLIN
-34 VEPPRDRG
+34 VEPPRDKG
-42 HGDVATNVAMVFA
+42 HGDVATNVAMIFS

-63 DLAIQI
+63 DLAIKI
-69 CNELDSNDDVSAVE
+69 CNELDRNDEVSAVE

-105 ILGSG
+105 ILKSG
-110 KDYGSSALGAGKKIN
+110 KDYGSSTLGTGKKIN

-138 AAHARGAVVGDALAR
+138 AAHARGAVVGDALA
-153 LLMKT
+153 LLLKKT
-158 GYEVCKEY
+158 GHEVCKEY
-166 YINDAGSQIDILGQS
+166 YINDAGSQVDILGQS
-181 TYLRYQEVLGD
+181 TFLRYKEVLGD

-207 KEIAAEIVKK
+207 KDIALEIVEK
-217 DGDKWLSTGVEA
+217 DGDKWLSKSVEE

-269 GGVDS
+269 GGVDG
-274 VLNILEERE
+274 VLKILEERE

-292 PKGKQLEN
+292 PKGKQSEN
-300 WISRPQKLFKSTLFG
+300 WISRPQRLFKSTLFG
-315 DDVDRPLQKTDGS
+315 DDVDRAIQKTDGN

-342 YKRGFTQMIDIWG
+342 YKRGFTEMIDIWG

-370 AVTFDEAKLDVKIC
+370 AVTFNEAKLDVKIC

-405 VTIKDVVTAVG
+405 VTIEDVVKAVG

-468 GNTGGSYE
+468 GNNGGSFE
-476 KSNFCSNNLSLLTDE
+476 KSNFCNNNLSLLTDE

-532 LWNKGKEDERLRFIV
+532 LWNKGKEDEKLRFII
-547 EDDQDLSSARL
+547 EDDKELSSARL

>member
-1 MNVYQ
+1 MNIYQ

-14 AFNTVL
+14 AFNKVL
-20 GPKHIGKMDQNLIN
+20 GPKDIGKIDQNLIS
-34 VEPPRDRG
+34 VEPPRDKE

-55 KKLSIKPR
+55 KILSIKPR
-63 DLAIQI
+63 DLAIKI
-69 CNELDSNDDVSAVE
+69 CNELDRNDYVAAVK

-105 ILGSG
+105 ILKSG
-110 KDYGSSALGAGKKIN
+110 KDYGSSALGVGKKIN

-138 AAHARGAVVGDALAR
+138 AAHARGAVVGDALA
-153 LLMKT
+153 LLLKKT
-158 GYEVCKEY
+158 GHEVCKEY
-166 YINDAGSQIDILGQS
+166 YINDAGSQVDILGQS
-181 TYLRYQEVLGD
+181 TFLRYKEVLGD

-207 KEIAAEIVKK
+207 KDIASEIVEK
-217 DGDKWLSTGVEA
+217 DGDKWLSTSVEE

-257 DIFSSEQSLIQS
+257 DIFSSEQSLIRS
-269 GGVDS
+269 GGVDG
-274 VLNILEERE
+274 VLKILEERE

-292 PKGKQLEN
+292 PKGKQSEN
-300 WISRPQKLFKSTLFG
+300 WISRPQRLFKSTLFG
-315 DDVDRPLQKTDGS
+315 DDVDRAIQKTDGS

-342 YKRGFTQMIDIWG
+342 YKRGFTEMIDIWG

-384 QIVHML
+384 QIVHMV

-405 VTIKDVVTAVG
+405 ITIEDVVTAVG

-461 VLRNADI
+461 VLRNANI
-468 GNTGGSYE
+468 GNTGGSFE

-547 EDDQDLSSARL
+547 EDDKELSFARL

>member
-1 MNVYQ
+1 MNIYQ

-14 AFNTVL
+14 AFNKVL
-20 GPKHIGKMDQNLIN
+20 GPKDIGKIDQNLIN
-34 VEPPRDRG
+34 VEPPRDKE

-55 KKLSIKPR
+55 KTLSIKPR
-63 DLAIQI
+63 DLAIKI
-69 CNELDSNDDVSAVE
+69 CNELDRNDDVSAVK

-105 ILGSG
+105 ILKSG

-166 YINDAGSQIDILGQS
+166 YINDAGSQVDILGQS
-181 TYLRYQEVLGD
+181 TFLRYQEILGD
-192 DSIVIPDGHYPGAYL
+192 DAIVIPEGHYPGAYL
-207 KEIAAEIVKK
+207 KDIAAEIVKK
-217 DGDKWLSTGVEA
+217 DGNKWLSKSVEE

-292 PKGKQLEN
+292 PKGKQSEN
-300 WISRPQKLFKSTLFG
+300 WISRPQRLFKSTLFG
-315 DDVDRPLQKTDGS
+315 DDVDRAIQKTDGS

-342 YKRGFTQMIDIWG
+342 YKRGFTEMIDIWG

-405 VTIKDVVTAVG
+405 VTIEDVVTAVG

-461 VLRNADI
+461 VLRNANI
-468 GNTGGSYE
+468 GNTGGSFE

-532 LWNKGKEDERLRFIV
+532 LWNKGKEDEKLRFIV
-547 EDDQDLSSARL
+547 EDDKELSFARL

>member
-1 MNVYQ
+1 MNIYQ

-14 AFNTVL
+14 AFNKVL
-20 GPKHIGKMDQNLIN
+20 GPKDIGKIDQNLIS
-34 VEPPRDRG
+34 VEPPRDKE

-55 KKLSIKPR
+55 KTLSVKPR
-63 DLAIQI
+63 DLAIKI
-69 CNELDSNDDVSAVE
+69 CNELDRNDYVAAVK

-105 ILGSG
+105 ILKSE

-166 YINDAGSQIDILGQS
+166 YINDAGSQVDILGKS
-181 TYLRYQEVLGD
+181 TFLRYQEILGD
-192 DSIVIPDGHYPGAYL
+192 DSIVIPEGHYPGAYL
-207 KEIAAEIVKK
+207 KDIAAEIVEK
-217 DGDKWLSTGVEA
+217 DGNKWLSKSVEE

-274 VLNILEERE
+274 VLNILEDRE

-292 PKGKQLEN
+292 PKGKQSEN
-300 WISRPQKLFKSTLFG
+300 WISRPQRLFKSTLFG
-315 DDVDRPLQKTDGS
+315 DDVDRAIQKTDGS

-342 YKRGFTQMIDIWG
+342 YKRGFTEMIDIWG

-390 RDGKPVRMSKRSGDF
+390 KDGKPVRMSKRSGDF
-405 VTIKDVVTAVG
+405 ITIEDVVTAVG

-461 VLRNADI
+461 VLRNANI
-468 GNTGGSYE
+468 GNTGGSFE

-532 LWNKGKEDERLRFIV
+532 LWNKGKEDEKLRFIV
-547 EDDQDLSSARL
+547 EDDKELSLARL
-558 SLIKAIAIVIASG
+558 SLVKAIAIVIASG

>member
-1 MNVYQ
+1 MNIYQ
-6 DVEHMLME
+6 DVENMLME
-14 AFNTVL
+14 AFNAVL
-20 GPKHIGKMDQNLIN
+20 GPEDIIKIDQDLIN
-34 VEPPRDRG
+34 VEPPRDKG

-55 KKLSIKPR
+55 KKLSINPR
-63 DLAIQI
+63 DLAIKI
-69 CNELDSNDDVSAVE
+69 CNELGRNDNVSSVE

-93 LVDEVWFKSLHF
+93 LVDEIWFKSLYF
-105 ILGSG
+105 ILKAG
-110 KDYGSSALGAGKKIN
+110 KDYGSAALGTGKKIN

-153 LLMKT
+153 LLKKA
-158 GYEVCKEY
+158 GYDVCKEY
-166 YINDAGSQIDILGQS
+166 YINDAGSQVDILAQS
-181 TYLRYQEVLGD
+181 TFLRYQEVLGD
-192 DSIVIPDGHYPGAYL
+192 GSIVIPDGHYPGAYL
-207 KEIAAEIVKK
+207 KDIAQKIAKK
-217 DGDKWLSTGVEA
+217 DGDRWISKGVEE
-229 RLDAFRKY
+229 RLDAFKKY
-237 SVQMMM
+237 SVQLMMD
-243 EKVKADLNSLGIEM
+243 KVKADLNSLGIEM

-274 VLNILEERE
+274 VINILEQRE

-292 PKGKQLEN
+292 PKGKQSEN
-300 WISRPQKLFKSTLFG
+300 WIARPQRLFKSTLFG
-315 DDVDRPLQKTDGS
+315 DDVDRAIQKTDGS

-355 ADHGGYVKRMQSAVN
+355 ADHGGYVKRMESAVN
-370 AVTFDEAKLDVKIC
+370 AVTLNEAKLDVKIC

-405 VTIKDVVTAVG
+405 VTIEDVVRAVG

-431 VLEFDFDKVVEQSRD
+431 VLEFDFDKVVDQSRD

-461 VLRNADI
+461 VLRNAEIENKI
-468 GNTGGSYE
+468 GCFE
-476 KSNFCSNNLSLLTDE
+476 KNNFCDNNFSRLTDE

-496 IKILTNWPRII
+496 IKVLTNWPRIVI
-507 QGAAK
+507 GAAK

-532 LWNKGKEDERLRFIV
+532 LWNKGKEDEKLRFIV
-547 EDDQDLSSARL
+547 DDDRELSWARL
-558 SLIKAIAIVIASG
+558 SLVKAIAVVIASG

-579 AEELRS
+579 AKELRS

>member
-1 MNVYQ
+1 MNIYQ
-6 DVEHMLME
+6 NVEHMLME
-14 AFNTVL
+14 AFNTIL
-20 GPKHIGKMDQNLIN
+20 GPKDIVKIDQNLIN
-34 VEPPRDRG
+34 VEPPRDKG
-42 HGDVATNVAMVFA
+42 HGDVATNVAMIFS

-63 DLAIQI
+63 DLAIKI
-69 CNELDSNDDVSAVE
+69 CNELDRNDEVSAIE

-105 ILGSG
+105 ILKSG
-110 KDYGSSALGAGKKIN
+110 KDYGSSTLGTGKKIN

-138 AAHARGAVVGDALAR
+138 AAHARGAVVGDALA
-153 LLMKT
+153 LLLKKT
-158 GYEVCKEY
+158 GHEVCKEY
-166 YINDAGSQIDILGQS
+166 YINDAGSQVDILGQS
-181 TYLRYQEVLGD
+181 TFLRYKEALGD
-192 DSIVIPDGHYPGAYL
+192 DSIVIPEGHYPGAYL
-207 KEIAAEIVKK
+207 KDIALEIVEK
-217 DGDKWLSTGVEA
+217 DGDKWLSKSVEE

-269 GGVDS
+269 GGVDG
-274 VLNILEERE
+274 VLKILEERE

-292 PKGKQLEN
+292 PKGKQSEN
-300 WISRPQKLFKSTLFG
+300 WISRPQRLFKSTLFG
-315 DDVDRPLQKTDGS
+315 DDADRAIQKTDGS

-333 SDIAYHYDK
+333 SDVAYHYDK
-342 YKRGFTQMIDIWG
+342 YKRGFTEMIDIWG

-370 AVTFDEAKLDVKIC
+370 AVTFNEAKLDVKIC

-405 VTIKDVVTAVG
+405 VTIEDVVKAVG

-468 GNTGGSYE
+468 GNNGGSFE
-476 KSNFCSNNLSLLTDE
+476 KSNFCNNNLSLLTDK

-532 LWNKGKEDERLRFIV
+532 LWNKGKEDEKLRFII
-547 EDDQDLSSARL
+547 EDDKELSSARL

>member
-1 MNVYQ
+1 MNIYQ
-6 DVEHMLME
+6 NVEHMLME
-14 AFNTVL
+14 ALNTVL
-20 GPKHIGKMDQNLIN
+20 GPKDIVKIDQNLIN
-34 VEPPRDRG
+34 VEPPRDKG
-42 HGDVATNVAMVFA
+42 HGDVATNVAMIFS

-63 DLAIQI
+63 DLAIKI
-69 CNELDSNDDVSAVE
+69 CNELDRNDEVSAVE

-105 ILGSG
+105 ILKSG
-110 KDYGSSALGAGKKIN
+110 KDYGSSTLGTGKKIN

-138 AAHARGAVVGDALAR
+138 AAHARGAVVGDALA
-153 LLMKT
+153 LLLKKT
-158 GYEVCKEY
+158 GHEVCKEY
-166 YINDAGSQIDILGQS
+166 YINDAGSQVDILGQS
-181 TYLRYQEVLGD
+181 TFLRYKEVLGD

-207 KEIAAEIVKK
+207 KDIALEIVEK
-217 DGDKWLSTGVEA
+217 DGDKWLSKSVEE

-269 GGVDS
+269 GGVDG
-274 VLNILEERE
+274 VLKILEERE

-292 PKGKQLEN
+292 PKGKQSEN
-300 WISRPQKLFKSTLFG
+300 WISRPQRLFKSTLFG
-315 DDVDRPLQKTDGS
+315 DDVDRAIQKTDGS

-342 YKRGFTQMIDIWG
+342 YKRGFTEMIDIWG

-370 AVTFDEAKLDVKIC
+370 AVTFNEAKLDVKIC

-405 VTIKDVVTAVG
+405 VTIEDVVKAVG

-468 GNTGGSYE
+468 GNNGGSFE
-476 KSNFCSNNLSLLTDE
+476 KSNFCNNNLSLLTDE

-532 LWNKGKEDERLRFIV
+532 LWNKGKEDEKLRFII
-547 EDDQDLSSARL
+547 EDDKELSSARL

>member
-1 MNVYQ
+1 MNIYQ
-6 DVEHMLME
+6 NVEHMLME
-14 AFNTVL
+14 ALNTVL
-20 GPKHIGKMDQNLIN
+20 GPKDIVKIDQNLIN
-34 VEPPRDRG
+34 VEPPRDKG
-42 HGDVATNVAMVFA
+42 HGDVATNVAMIFA

-63 DLAIQI
+63 DLAIKI
-69 CNELDSNDDVSAVE
+69 CNELDRNDEVSAVE

-105 ILGSG
+105 ILKSG
-110 KDYGSSALGAGKKIN
+110 KDYGSSTLGTGKKIN

-138 AAHARGAVVGDALAR
+138 AAHARGAVVGDALA
-153 LLMKT
+153 LLLKKT
-158 GYEVCKEY
+158 GHEVCKEY
-166 YINDAGSQIDILGQS
+166 YINDAGSQVDILGQS
-181 TYLRYQEVLGD
+181 TFLRYKEVLGD

-207 KEIAAEIVKK
+207 KDIALEIVEK
-217 DGDKWLSTGVEA
+217 DGDKWLSKSVEE

-269 GGVDS
+269 GGVDG
-274 VLNILEERE
+274 VLKILEERE

-292 PKGKQLEN
+292 PKGKQSEN
-300 WISRPQKLFKSTLFG
+300 WISRPQRLFKSTLFG
-315 DDVDRPLQKTDGS
+315 DDVDRAIQKTDGS

-342 YKRGFTQMIDIWG
+342 YKRGFTEMIDIWG
-355 ADHGGYVKRMQSAVN
+355 ADHGGYIKRMQSAVN
-370 AVTFDEAKLDVKIC
+370 AVTFNEAKLDVKIC

-405 VTIKDVVTAVG
+405 VTIEDVVKAVG

-468 GNTGGSYE
+468 GNNGGSFE
-476 KSNFCSNNLSLLTDE
+476 KSNFCNNNLSLLTDE

-532 LWNKGKEDERLRFIV
+532 LWNKGKEDEKLRFII
-547 EDDQDLSSARL
+547 EDDKELSSARL
-558 SLIKAIAIVIASG
+558 SLIKAIAIVIATG

>member
-1 MNVYQ
+1 MNIYQ

-14 AFNTVL
+14 AFNKVL
-20 GPKHIGKMDQNLIN
+20 GPKDIGKIDQNLIN
-34 VEPPRDRG
+34 VEPPRDKE
-42 HGDVATNVAMVFA
+42 HGDVATNAAMVFA
-55 KKLSIKPR
+55 KTLSIKPR
-63 DLAIQI
+63 DLAIKI
-69 CNELDSNDDVSAVE
+69 CNELDRNDDVSAVK

-105 ILGSG
+105 ILKSG

-166 YINDAGSQIDILGQS
+166 YINDAGSQVDILGQS
-181 TYLRYQEVLGD
+181 TFLRYQEVLGD
-192 DSIVIPDGHYPGAYL
+192 DSIVIPEGHYPGAYL
-207 KEIAAEIVKK
+207 KDIAAEIVEK
-217 DGDKWLSTGVEA
+217 DGNKWLSKSVEE

-274 VLNILEERE
+274 VLNILEDRE

-292 PKGKQLEN
+292 PKGKQSEN
-300 WISRPQKLFKSTLFG
+300 WISRPQRLFKSTLFG
-315 DDVDRPLQKTDGS
+315 DDVDRAIQKTDGS

-342 YKRGFTQMIDIWG
+342 YKRGFIEMIDIWG

-390 RDGKPVRMSKRSGDF
+390 KDGKPVRMSKRSGDF
-405 VTIKDVVTAVG
+405 VTIEDVVTAVG

-468 GNTGGSYE
+468 GDIGGSSE

-532 LWNKGKEDERLRFIV
+532 LWNKGKEDEKLRFIV
-547 EDDQDLSSARL
+547 EDDKELSLARL
-558 SLIKAIAIVIASG
+558 SLVKAIAIVIASG

>member
-1 MNVYQ
+1 MNIYQ

-14 AFNTVL
+14 AFNKVL
-20 GPKHIGKMDQNLIN
+20 GPKDIGKIDQNLIS
-34 VEPPRDRG
+34 VEPPRDKE

-55 KKLSIKPR
+55 KTLSVKPR
-63 DLAIQI
+63 DLAIKI
-69 CNELDSNDDVSAVE
+69 CNELDRNDYVAAVK

-105 ILGSG
+105 ILKSE

-166 YINDAGSQIDILGQS
+166 YINDAGSQVDILGKS
-181 TYLRYQEVLGD
+181 TFLRYQEILGD
-192 DSIVIPDGHYPGAYL
+192 DSIVIPEGHYPGAYL
-207 KEIAAEIVKK
+207 KDIAAEIVEK
-217 DGDKWLSTGVEA
+217 DGNKWLSKSVEE

-274 VLNILEERE
+274 VLNILEDRE

-292 PKGKQLEN
+292 PKGKQSEN
-300 WISRPQKLFKSTLFG
+300 WISRPQRLFKSTLFG
-315 DDVDRPLQKTDGS
+315 DDVDRAIQKTDGS

-342 YKRGFTQMIDIWG
+342 YKRGFTEMIDIWG

-405 VTIKDVVTAVG
+405 ITIEDVVTAVG

-461 VLRNADI
+461 VLRNANI
-468 GNTGGSYE
+468 GNTGGSFE

-532 LWNKGKEDERLRFIV
+532 LWNKGKEDEKLRFIV
-547 EDDQDLSSARL
+547 EDDKELSLARL
-558 SLIKAIAIVIASG
+558 SLVKAIAIVIASG

-579 AEELRS
+579 VEELRS

>member
-1 MNVYQ
+1 MNIYQ

-14 AFNTVL
+14 AFNKVL
-20 GPKHIGKMDQNLIN
+20 GPKDIGKIDQNLIS
-34 VEPPRDRG
+34 VEPPRDKE

-55 KKLSIKPR
+55 KTLSVKPR
-63 DLAIQI
+63 DLAIKI
-69 CNELDSNDDVSAVE
+69 CNELDRNDYVAAVK

-105 ILGSG
+105 ILKSE

-158 GYEVCKEY
+158 GHEVCKEY
-166 YINDAGSQIDILGQS
+166 YINDAGSQVDILGKS
-181 TYLRYQEVLGD
+181 TFLRYQEILGD
-192 DSIVIPDGHYPGAYL
+192 DSIVIPEGHYPGAYL
-207 KEIAAEIVKK
+207 KDIAAEIVEK
-217 DGDKWLSTGVEA
+217 DGNKWLSKSVEE

-274 VLNILEERE
+274 VLNILEDRE

-292 PKGKQLEN
+292 PKGKQSEN
-300 WISRPQKLFKSTLFG
+300 WISRPQRLFKSTLFG
-315 DDVDRPLQKTDGS
+315 DDVDRAIQKTDGS

-342 YKRGFTQMIDIWG
+342 YKRGFTEMIDIWG

-405 VTIKDVVTAVG
+405 ITIEDVVTAVG

-461 VLRNADI
+461 VLRNANI
-468 GNTGGSYE
+468 GNTGGSFE

-532 LWNKGKEDERLRFIV
+532 LWNKGKEDEKLRFIV
-547 EDDQDLSSARL
+547 EDDKELSLARL
-558 SLIKAIAIVIASG
+558 SLVKAIAIVIASG

>member
-1 MNVYQ
+1 MNIYQ
-6 DVEHMLME
+6 NVEHMLME
-14 AFNTVL
+14 AFNTIL
-20 GPKHIGKMDQNLIN
+20 SPKDIVKIDQNLIN
-34 VEPPRDRG
+34 VETPRDKG
-42 HGDVATNVAMVFA
+42 HGDVATNVAMIFA

-63 DLAIQI
+63 DLAIKI
-69 CNELDSNDDVSAVE
+69 CNELDRNDEVSAVE

-105 ILGSG
+105 ILKSG
-110 KDYGSSALGAGKKIN
+110 KDYGSSTLGTGKKIN

-138 AAHARGAVVGDALAR
+138 AAHARGAVVGDALA
-153 LLMKT
+153 LLLKKT
-158 GYEVCKEY
+158 GHEVCKEY
-166 YINDAGSQIDILGQS
+166 YINDAGSQVDILGQS
-181 TYLRYQEVLGD
+181 TFLRYKEVLGD

-207 KEIAAEIVKK
+207 KDIALEIVEK
-217 DGDKWLSTGVEA
+217 DGDKWLSKSVEE

-269 GGVDS
+269 GGVDG
-274 VLNILEERE
+274 VLKILEERE

-292 PKGKQLEN
+292 PKGKQSEN
-300 WISRPQKLFKSTLFG
+300 WISRPQRLFKSTLFG
-315 DDVDRPLQKTDGS
+315 DDVDRAIQKTDGN

-342 YKRGFTQMIDIWG
+342 YKRGFTEMIDIWG

-370 AVTFDEAKLDVKIC
+370 AVTFNEAKLDVKIC

-405 VTIKDVVTAVG
+405 VTIEDVVKAVG

-468 GNTGGSYE
+468 GNNGGSFE
-476 KSNFCSNNLSLLTDE
+476 KSNFCNNNLSLLTDE

-532 LWNKGKEDERLRFIV
+532 LWNKGKEDEKLRFII
-547 EDDQDLSSARL
+547 EDDKELSSARL

>member
-1 MNVYQ
+1 MNIYQ
-6 DVEHMLME
+6 NVEHMLME

-20 GPKHIGKMDQNLIN
+20 GPKDIVKIDQNLIN
-34 VEPPRDRG
+34 VEPPRDKG
-42 HGDVATNVAMVFA
+42 HGDVATNVAMIFS

-63 DLAIQI
+63 DLAIKI
-69 CNELDSNDDVSAVE
+69 CNELDRNDEVSAAE

-105 ILGSG
+105 ILKSG
-110 KDYGSSALGAGKKIN
+110 KDYGSSTLGTGKKIN

-138 AAHARGAVVGDALAR
+138 AAHARGAVVGDALA
-153 LLMKT
+153 LLLKKT
-158 GYEVCKEY
+158 GHEVCKEY
-166 YINDAGSQIDILGQS
+166 YINDGGSQVDILGQS
-181 TYLRYQEVLGD
+181 TFLRYKEVLGD

-207 KEIAAEIVKK
+207 KDIALEIVEK
-217 DGDKWLSTGVEA
+217 DGDKWLSKSVEE

-243 EKVKADLNSLGIEM
+243 EKVKVDLNSLGIEM

-269 GGVDS
+269 GGVDG
-274 VLNILEERE
+274 VLKILEERE

-292 PKGKQLEN
+292 PKGKQSEN
-300 WISRPQKLFKSTLFG
+300 WISRPQRLFKSTLFG
-315 DDVDRPLQKTDGS
+315 DDVDRAIQKTDGN

-342 YKRGFTQMIDIWG
+342 YKRGFTEMIDIWG

-370 AVTFDEAKLDVKIC
+370 AVTFNEAKLDVKIC

-405 VTIKDVVTAVG
+405 VTIEDVVKAVG

-468 GNTGGSYE
+468 GNNGGSFE
-476 KSNFCSNNLSLLTDE
+476 KSNFCNNNLSLLTDE

-532 LWNKGKEDERLRFIV
+532 LWNKGREDEKLRFII
-547 EDDQDLSSARL
+547 EDDKELSSARL